1 MLYTMT
7 MPIAPN
13 GTRVPYIHRVE
24 SLDWQRGLLAV
35 SIMIY
40 HLIFWHG
47 ETTPASSVLGR
58 LGIYAVSMFF
68 VLSGLSMAIA
78 YERYELTIKN
88 ATHFYTRRIFR
99 IWPLLWLAIFAVT
112 AKSLI
117 LKEDGISI
125 YKIILNL
132 TTAFGF
138 IEPSA
143 YLNTGAWSIGN
154 EMVYYALTPF
164 ILFAYRKNIFYG
176 NLLTLASIA
185 IGIFY
190 AFDFIT
196 PALTLEAQWRTYI
209 QPSNNLFFYM
219 MGIAIYY
226 NSRKTA
232 PHFTIATTCI
242 LLTACIFI
250 ITPST
255 ESDSSI
261 VTGINRIIFSTTSV
275 LMVFGFFKLP
285 PILPAAIAYPLE
297 RLGVITYGVY
307 LLHPIVNSATTMLL
321 VKLNWQLTTPAT
333 IILISLLTITAAN
346 IAYEVIEKPMI
357 RLGKNLTTN
366 RPRKSSQTLN

>member
-1 MLYTMT
+1 M
-7 MPIAPN
+7 
-13 GTRVPYIHRVE
+13 HRVE
-24 SLDWQRGLLAV
+24 SLDWQRGLLAL

-40 HLIFWHG
+40 HLLFWHG
-47 ETTPASSVLGR
+47 EITTASSVIGR

-68 VLSGLSMAIA
+68 VLSGLSMAIT

-88 ATHFYTRRIFR
+88 AIQFYIRRIFR

-117 LKEDGISI
+117 LKEDGIST

-154 EMVYYALTPF
+154 EIAYYALTPF
-164 ILFAYRKNIFYG
+164 ILVAYRKSVFFG

-190 AFDFIT
+190 AFELIT
-196 PALTLEAQWRTYI
+196 PALTLEAQWKIYI
-209 QPSNNLFFYM
+209 HPSNNLFFYM

-226 NSRKTA
+226 NCNT
-232 PHFTIATTCI
+232 PPPQLLMATTCI
-242 LLTACIFI
+242 LLTACIFV

-255 ESDSSI
+255 ESDSTI
-261 VTGINRIIFSTTSV
+261 VTGLNRIIFSATSV
-275 LMVFGFFKLP
+275 FMVFGFFKLP
-285 PILPAAIAYPLE
+285 PILPVSIAYPLE

-321 VKLNWQLTTPAT
+321 VKLNWQLMTSTT
-333 IILISLLTITAAN
+333 IVVISLLTIMVAN

-357 RLGKNLTTN
+357 KLGKNLTPN
-366 RPRKSSQTLN
+366 R